1 MATWVQGSGGNIVA
15 VNIQYRLGLLG
26 FLASNVLMQ
35 NGSANVG
42 LLDQRAAIEWVKRYV
57 NACSMY
63 QMAMLT
69 VETGIS
75 AHSAAILTISLCL
88 AKALYVLSD
97 NVMWETSHTLL
108 LQGAADIVHQL
119 VSYGGRGELPFQAAV
134 RLKRHSVHPLF
145 NAPPIDCSEHRHRPP
160 SRPRDLRILLLQR
173 DRDCRVPGQLDRDD
187 AVPPRGTAVRHRRRS
202 QRQAEHMQVPP
213 DHRREL
219 PP

>member
-42 LLDQRAAIEWVKRYV
+42 LLDQRAAIGWVKKYS
-57 NACSMY
+57 NACFF

-69 VETGIS
+69 VVTGIS
-75 AHSAAILTISLCL
+75 AHSAAIRIISLCL

-97 NVMWETSHTLL
+97 HGMWGDSHTPL

-119 VSYGGRGELPFQAAV
+119 VSYGGGGELPFQAAV
-134 RLKRHSVHPLF
+134 RLKRHSGHPQL
-145 NAPPIDCSEHRHRPP
+145 NASPTDCSEHRHRPP
-160 SRPRDLRILLLQR
+160 PRPRDLRVLLLQR
-173 DRDCRVPGQLDRDD
+173 DRDCRVPGQLDRDN
-187 AVPPRGTAVRHRRRS
+187 AVPPRGTAVRHRRR
-202 QRQAEHMQVPP
+202 R
-213 DHRREL
+213 
-219 PP
+219 